1 MKKDSEMSLDIALSI
16 LGVILLVVLKNSTRF
31 LGIGLISLG
40 ITYFL
45 FDKYALGNGGHLGNR
60 YGK

>member
-1 MKKDSEMSLDIALSI
+1 MKKESPMSFDIALSI
-16 LGVILLVVLKNSTRF
+16 LGVIILVVLRNSTRF

-40 ITYFL
+40 ITYYL
-45 FDKYALGNGGHLGNR
+45 CDRYTLGNGSHLRKR